1 MSQSMSKCLSWS
13 LRLGSAV
20 TAAVAL
26 PVTAAAQS
34 RDPHYDEAKS
44 YGAVS
49 VRDRDRSAF
58 RPDGL
63 RIGNFIVIPEAGY
76 NLTYNDNIYGTM
88 RHKSA
93 DLRHELSTGV
103 HVQSDLPRHMLEFMA
118 QGRAVTL
125 QDHTEMRYA
134 DGNARLRFR
143 IDIDHAHKIFGSAKS
158 ELTHEEHVEVET
170 PSTAKKP
177 VPLLRNHIEAGL
189 TRDAGKLAVSL
200 GGRYESWNFRD
211 VDAIDGSLLDQDF
224 RDISRTGPFMRLA
237 YRPSPGYAWVGEA
250 KGIWQTSRGDG
261 IVDHN
266 GRGYELRAGVEMEM
280 SPLVK
285 FALMGG
291 VHSMDFDHAGFD
303 RITKAVWEARA
314 QWLVL
319 PVLTLEAKTKRSV
332 EPTSSPDASARVNT
346 SFIAGA
352 QYEAW
357 RNLILTAEAEY
368 RIDEFHQSTREDDT
382 WFARLG
388 AEYYH
393 TKNWLFTFNYE
404 YRQRESVTLREP
416 VTQNKVMFGVK
427 YRY

>member
-1 MSQSMSKCLSWS
+1 MTKI
-13 LRLGSAV
+13 V
-20 TAAVAL
+20 VL
-26 PVTAAAQS
+26 PNEKLC
-34 RDPHYDEAKS
+34 PE
-44 YGAVS
+44 GAV
-49 VRDRDRSAF
+49 VEA
-58 RPDGL
+58 RPGES
-63 RIGNFIVIPEAGY
+63 IC
-76 NLTYNDNIYGTM
+76 
-88 RHKSA
+88 
-93 DLRHELSTGV
+93 
-103 HVQSDLPRHMLEFMA
+103 
-118 QGRAVTL
+118 RA
-125 QDHTEMRYA
+125 
-134 DGNARLRFR
+134 
-143 IDIDHAHKIFGSAKS
+143 
-158 ELTHEEHVEVET
+158 
-170 PSTAKKP
+170 
-177 VPLLRNHIEAGL
+177 LLRNHIEAGL

-388 AEYYH
+388 AEYYN